1 MVVRW
6 CTMGVARL
14 DEDGYVS
21 DKLRV
26 KMKVVLRIA
35 GSSIKDNFKSRE
47 RNLRIKTPA
56 PLPHLLVSTG
66 GSSQG
71 EYCVREPV
79 KYGQR
84 SQSD

>member
-26 KMKVVLRIA
+26 QMKVVLRIA

-47 RNLRIKTPA
+47 RETCA
-56 PLPHLLVSTG
+56 
-66 GSSQG
+66 
-71 EYCVREPV
+71 
-79 KYGQR
+79 
-84 SQSD
+84 